1 MSSLYYF
8 DPRIPFRLPEDGE
21 ALDSWSSDTIAL
33 SFESFRYV
41 NPFPLPNITLEL
53 CVFYEISP
61 SQLSPHAWR
70 LIAMAELMNHEIGV
84 DLDMFDL
91 FGSYKLQE
99 IRMGVYSFIQ
109 AKEGLPTWTHGS
121 LPNDRQWDTRF
132 VMVPFQ
138 SVAQEDYVSPMWRR
152 LSKSSSQ

>member
-1 MSSLYYF
+1 
-8 DPRIPFRLPEDGE
+8 
-21 ALDSWSSDTIAL
+21 
-33 SFESFRYV
+33 
-41 NPFPLPNITLEL
+41 
-53 CVFYEISP
+53 
-61 SQLSPHAWR
+61 
-70 LIAMAELMNHEIGV
+70 
-84 DLDMFDL
+84 MFDL

-109 AKEGLPTWTHGS
+109 AMEGLSTWTHGS
-121 LPNDRQWDTRF
+121 LPNDRQWDARF